1 MQYFWKESDLSVSD
15 KKAIFFA
22 APDPKIGENNCRSH
36 QGNVFVY
43 SPLLNLLKDTAQ
55 QLRDVF
61 RISKFFGLVST
72 G

>member
-15 KKAIFFA
+15 KKVIFFA
-22 APDPKIGENNCRSH
+22 APDPKIGENNRRSH

-43 SPLLNLLKDTAQ
+43 SPLLNLLKD
-55 QLRDVF
+55 LRDVF